1 MTTTTMREHTSR
13 EFEAELTAVREK
25 LLAMGRQVD
34 EVLDAAGQA
43 LVKRDIPLANQIIL
57 RDRETNDMELE
68 IDHLCLDVMA
78 RRQPVAS
85 DLRLLTSALKLVVDL
100 ERIGDLGVN
109 IAERIVE
116 LGDTPPLIPYEEMLP
131 MLTLARQMVSDA
143 LGALITGNPGQARIA
158 IEKDD
163 VVDAYYAQ
171 IFAQVIA
178 RMRDSDVDV
187 ANATRVQAISKYIE
201 RIGDHATNIAE
212 RVVFV
217 LTGEDIRHLPR
228 LRHTDLA

>member
-1 MTTTTMREHTSR
+1 MTTTGMREHTSR
-13 EFEAELTAVREK
+13 EFEAELAAVRDK
-25 LLAMGRQVD
+25 LMAMGRQVD
-34 EVLDAAGQA
+34 EVVAAAGQA
-43 LVKRDIPLANQIIL
+43 LVNHDLGLANRIIL
-57 RDRETNDMELE
+57 ADRETNDMELE
-68 IDHLCLDVMA
+68 IDHLCLQVMA

-100 ERIGDLGVN
+100 ERIGDLGVS
-109 IAERIVE
+109 IAERVVE
-116 LGDTPPLIPYEEMLP
+116 LGDTPPLFPYDEMLP
-131 MLTLARQMVSDA
+131 MLTLARHMVSDSLSA
-143 LGALITGNPGQARIA
+143 LADDDPGQARLV

-163 VVDAYYAQ
+163 VVDAYYSQ

-178 RMRDSDVDV
+178 RVRDDGVDV
-187 ANATRVQAISKYIE
+187 VSATRVQAISKYIE

-217 LTGEDIRHLPR
+217 LTGEDVRHLPR